1 MTRLEPTPATR
12 DHLLTPGVVLAATG
26 GLVLV
31 VVAAA
36 LLQVHRGFLD
46 LEVYAFGARTLLD
59 GGHLY
64 AADDPATGLP
74 FTYPPFAALLMAGL
88 ALLPLP
94 VSAALWAATGVL
106 ALALVVHVVR
116 PDLAPWAVL
125 GVCVAALALEPVRE
139 TLTFGQVNLLLMALV
154 VVDLLGPRRRWSG
167 ALVGLAAAVKLTPLV
182 FVVLLLGTGRRG
194 DAARAVVAVVGAGV
208 VGALVAPRSS
218 WDYWTSVLADPE
230 RPGSPAFAT
239 NQSVSGVL
247 ARALGG
253 PAPTLLWLI
262 VAGAVSLGVLA
273 LGCVWW
279 RRGDPALGV
288 GLAAV
293 AMLLASPISWS
304 HHWVWALPV
313 ALVLL
318 ERGPRWAAAGWA
330 AVFVLAPFWLLP
342 HRDDVEYAWSPAQ
355 QVVGSAYV
363 VAGVL
368 LAAGA
373 ALALGLARP
382 ARPPSPSA
390 DD

>member
-1 MTRLEPTPATR
+1 A
-12 DHLLTPGVVLAATG
+12 
-26 GLVLV
+26 
-31 VVAAA
+31 
-36 LLQVHRGFLD
+36 
-46 LEVYAFGARTLLD
+46 
-59 GGHLY
+59 
-64 AADDPATGLP
+64 
-74 FTYPPFAALLMAGL
+74 
-88 ALLPLP
+88 
-94 VSAALWAATGVL
+94 
-106 ALALVVHVVR
+106 
-116 PDLAPWAVL
+116 
-125 GVCVAALALEPVRE
+125 
-139 TLTFGQVNLLLMALV
+139 
-154 VVDLLGPRRRWSG
+154 
-167 ALVGLAAAVKLTPLV
+167 
-182 FVVLLLGTGRRG
+182 
-194 DAARAVVAVVGAGV
+194 
-208 VGALVAPRSS
+208 
-218 WDYWTSVLADPE
+218 
-230 RPGSPAFAT
+230 
-239 NQSVSGVL
+239 
-247 ARALGG
+247 
-253 PAPTLLWLI
+253 
-262 VAGAVSLGVLA
+262 
-273 LGCVWW
+273 WW

-363 VAGVL
+363 VAGLL